1 METKVIAGLFIAG
14 QTNGTSGYEEA
25 AAQGCMAGINACLYV
40 EKTPALILSR
50 DEAYLGV
57 MIDDLVTHGAEE
69 PYRMFTSRAEYRL
82 QLRQDNADARL
93 SKYAIQHGFVSEQD
107 RIFYEKKHQEVELI
121 RENIINTKLEESDL
135 QKINIDT
142 VKKGSHWEQYIK
154 HPQTDLV
161 KAYEVY
167 SDHYPQTSKAAFQT
181 AAVEIKYEGYIN
193 RQERAIEKTRKQ
205 ASRQIPAD
213 IDYSKISGL
222 PKESKERLEAVRPE
236 NIGQLSRIPGIRPS
250 DVSIVSIY
258 VYTMTKNNEENK
270 ESEN

>member
-1 METKVIAGLFIAG
+1 
-14 QTNGTSGYEEA
+14 
-25 AAQGCMAGINACLYV
+25 
-40 EKTPALILSR
+40 
-50 DEAYLGV
+50 

-121 RENIINTKLEESDL
+121 RENIINTKLEEADL